1 MGSRGKHAEVEL
13 EHWGRIGGEIMDACW
28 SHERRFQRELQMF
41 EKEEREKKEDEG
53 TIHSMPQYWK
63 SPASILR

>member
-41 EKEEREKKEDEG
+41 EKEEREKKRKMREQFTACPNTG
-53 TIHSMPQYWK
+53 NLLHLS
-63 SPASILR
+63 